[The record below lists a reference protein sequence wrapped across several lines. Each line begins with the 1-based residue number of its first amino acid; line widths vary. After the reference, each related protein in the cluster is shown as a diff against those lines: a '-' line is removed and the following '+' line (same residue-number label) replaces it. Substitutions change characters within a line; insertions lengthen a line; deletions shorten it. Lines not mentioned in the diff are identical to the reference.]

1 MTDSFYPH
9 KINQLLLTQYMF
21 LHVAFRYQLTDGYVS
36 LVCKK
41 LVLMGP
47 PNVGKTAFEALLF
60 NWPAPKHHHS
70 TAIASRPVRA
80 IERITDIA
88 EGKVWDVVE
97 AKEILKMLSDAI
109 GDVTKEDQA
118 TGVSSSDGSTLHD
131 SISKSPSLEGES
143 SVTGPVDSTR
153 PDDDETTKH
162 KHNIIEQ
169 EHTKEILKQLQK
181 KRKRIFGKS
190 RELHKATWV
199 HVLDSGGQP
208 QFADVSRA
216 FLRGNAVNVILVKL
230 TEKLSDKPSFVY
242 SLDGIAI
249 NAPSE
254 LQMTNLQLI
263 EHFVRSVAASKN
275 TCTVSI
281 DGKEI
286 STKPFFI
293 VIGTY
298 YDKATKGFFNKTE
311 ITSESIAD
319 KNRLILSSLEEFR
332 DQFIFYDKSS
342 NDLIFPVDNLCRIN
356 RKKISA
362 QIRERIMSQEG
373 IGFKVPIPIRW
384 YLFELQMRD
393 KGSSDHGIVSIESC
407 YDIGTRLGMSKKD
420 VKTSL
425 VHFDSLTL
433 CLYYKKVLPNVIF
446 TNPQYLLDIL
456 SGLVRTSFVS
466 DLKLILPKGVSLSPD
481 TQQMLQKDGVFEESI
496 LDVLG
501 LPFVKSLFTPRDFLL
516 LLESLFVVSPI
527 KSSDSSVQRFFMPIV
542 LPPERMS
549 EEQKKAFTAKC
560 DPLIITFNSK
570 FVLQVIH

>member
-1 MTDSFYPH
+1 
-9 KINQLLLTQYMF
+9 
-21 LHVAFRYQLTDGYVS
+21 
-36 LVCKK
+36 
-41 LVLMGP
+41 MGP

-60 NWPAPKHHHS
+60 NWPAPRHHHS

-109 GDVTKEDQA
+109 SDVTKEDQA
-118 TGVSSSDGSTLHD
+118 TGVSSSDGSTLHH

-143 SVTGPVDSTR
+143 SVTGPVDSTG
-153 PDDDETTKH
+153 PHDDETTKH
-162 KHNIIEQ
+162 EPTINIMEQ
-169 EHTKEILKQLQK
+169 EHTKEILGLLED
-181 KRKRIFGKS
+181 KRKSKRGKRS

-298 YDKATKGFFNKTE
+298 YDKAKGFFNKKL
-311 ITSESIAD
+311 TSESISD
-319 KNRLILSSLEEFR
+319 KNRQILSSLEEFR

-342 NDLIFPVDNLCRIN
+342 NDLIFPVDNLCRMN
-356 RKKISA
+356 RKKISS

-407 YDIGTRLGMSKKD
+407 YDIGTTLGMSKKD

-433 CLYYKKVLPNVIF
+433 CLYYEKVLPNVIF

-527 KSSDSSVQRFFMPIV
+527 KSSDSTAQQFFMPIV
-542 LPPERMS
+542 LPPERLS
-549 EEQKKAFTAKC
+549 EEQKKAFTQSC

-570 FVLQVIH
+570 LVLQVIH

>member
-1 MTDSFYPH
+1 MILLYVEF
-9 KINQLLLTQYMF
+9 LLLRAM
-21 LHVAFRYQLTDGYVS
+21 TDGYVS
-36 LVCKK
+36 LDCKK

-88 EGKVWDVVE
+88 DGKVWDVVDS
-97 AKEILKMLSDAI
+97 KEILKMLSDAI
-109 GDVTKEDQA
+109 SDVTKEDQA
-118 TGVSSSDGSTLHD
+118 TGVSSSDGSTLHH

-143 SVTGPVDSTR
+143 SVTGPVDSTG
-153 PDDDETTKH
+153 PDDDETMNH
-162 KHNIIEQ
+162 KPNIDIIEQ
-169 EHTKEILKQLQK
+169 EHTKEILKQLEK
-181 KRKRIFGKS
+181 KNRRKS

-242 SLDGIAI
+242 SLDGIGI

-319 KNRLILSSLEEFR
+319 KNRQILSSLEEFR

-342 NDLIFPVDNLCRIN
+342 NDLIFPVDNLCIIN

-393 KGSSDHGIVSIESC
+393 KGSSDHGIVIFESC

-433 CLYYKKVLPNVIF
+433 CLYYEKVLPNVIF

-456 SGLVRTSFVS
+456 SCLVRTSFVS

>member
-1 MTDSFYPH
+1 MILLYVEF
-9 KINQLLLTQYMF
+9 LLLRGM
-21 LHVAFRYQLTDGYVS
+21 TDGYVS
-36 LVCKK
+36 LDCKK

-88 EGKVWDVVE
+88 EGKVWDVVDS
-97 AKEILKMLSDAI
+97 KEILKMLSDAI
-109 GDVTKEDQA
+109 SDVTKEDQA
-118 TGVSSSDGSTLHD
+118 TGVSSSDGSTLHH

-143 SVTGPVDSTR
+143 SVTGPVDSTG
-153 PDDDETTKH
+153 PDDDETMNH
-162 KHNIIEQ
+162 KPNIDIIEQ
-169 EHTKEILKQLQK
+169 EHTKEILKQLEK
-181 KRKRIFGKS
+181 KNRRKS

-242 SLDGIAI
+242 SLDGIGI

-319 KNRLILSSLEEFR
+319 KNRQILSSLEEFR

-342 NDLIFPVDNLCRIN
+342 NDLIFPVDNLCIIN

-433 CLYYKKVLPNVIF
+433 CLYYEKVLPNVIF

-527 KSSDSSVQRFFMPIV
+527 KSSDSSVERFFMPIV

>member
-1 MTDSFYPH
+1 
-9 KINQLLLTQYMF
+9 
-21 LHVAFRYQLTDGYVS
+21 
-36 LVCKK
+36 
-41 LVLMGP
+41 MGP

-60 NWPAPKHHHS
+60 NWPAPKTHHS

-88 EGKVWDVVE
+88 EGKVWDVVDT
-97 AKEILKMLSDAI
+97 KDILKMLSDAI
-109 GDVTKEDQA
+109 SNIRKEDQS
-118 TGVSSSDGSTLHD
+118 TGVPSSDGSHH
-131 SISKSPSLEGES
+131 SVSKSPSLETES
-143 SVTGPVDSTR
+143 SVPGPVDSTG
-153 PDDDETTKH
+153 PHDDETTKH
-162 KHNIIEQ
+162 KPDINNIIQQ
-169 EHTKEILKQLQK
+169 EHTKKILGLLED
-181 KRKRIFGKS
+181 KRKSKGGKRS

-242 SLDGIAI
+242 SMDGVPI

-319 KNRLILSSLEEFR
+319 KNQQILSSLGEFR

-393 KGSSDHGIVSIESC
+393 KCSDDHGIVSIESC
-407 YDIGTRLGMSKKD
+407 YDIGTTLGMSEKD

-433 CLYYKKVLPNVIF
+433 CLYYQKVLPNVIF

-466 DLKLILPKGVSLSPD
+466 DLNLILPKGKSLSPD
-481 TQQMLQKDGVFEESI
+481 TQQMLQRDGVFEKSI
-496 LDVLG
+496 FNDLG
-501 LPFVKSLFTPRDFLL
+501 LPFVESLFTPRDFLL
-516 LLESLFVVSPI
+516 LLQYLFVVSPI
-527 KSSDSSVQRFFMPIV
+527 KSSDSTAQRFFMPIV

-549 EEQKKAFTAKC
+549 EEQKKVFTGKC
-560 DPLIITFNSK
+560 DPLVITFNSK
-570 FVLQVIH
+570 LVLQVIH

>member
-1 MTDSFYPH
+1 MYIF
-9 KINQLLLTQYMF
+9 INDFALNYVEFPSYRFLLRGM
-21 LHVAFRYQLTDGYVS
+21 TDGYMS

-109 GDVTKEDQA
+109 SDVTKEDQT
-118 TGVSSSDGSTLHD
+118 TGVSSSDGSTLHH
-131 SISKSPSLEGES
+131 STSKSPSLEGES
-143 SVTGPVDSTR
+143 SVTGPVDSTG
-153 PDDDETTKH
+153 PHDDETTKH
-162 KHNIIEQ
+162 EPNIDIVKL
-169 EHTKEILKQLQK
+169 EHTKEILGLLED
-181 KRKRIFGKS
+181 KRKSKRGKRS

-242 SLDGIAI
+242 SLDGIAV

-263 EHFVRSVAASKN
+263 EHFVHSVAASKN

-298 YDKATKGFFNKTE
+298 YDKATKGFLNKTE

-319 KNRLILSSLEEFR
+319 KNRQILSSLEEFR

-342 NDLIFPVDNLCRIN
+342 NNLIFPVDNLCRIN
-356 RKKISA
+356 WKKISA

-393 KGSSDHGIVSIESC
+393 KGSSDHGIVSIDSC
-407 YDIGTRLGMSKKD
+407 YDTRLGMSKKD

-433 CLYYKKVLPNVIF
+433 RLYYEKVLPNVIF

-466 DLKLILPKGVSLSPD
+466 DLKLILPKGVSLSPN

-496 LDVLG
+496 LDVLV

-527 KSSDSSVQRFFMPIV
+527 KNSDSSVQRFFMPIV

-570 FVLQVIH
+570 LVLQVIH